1 MLDTFE
7 SRRFF
12 MRLPRF
18 SVDKTRVSHLSYS
31 RARRRGIRMRYYVG
45 VFLPVFRLE
54 EKKRTDSFS
63 FVTDDDI
70 SAHSVAESK
79 RIKVFPI
86 PVTEI
91 ELSRALFPP
100 TSTHIFCP
108 VDRLEIRYLA
118 SSLCHTFC
126 LIIFL
131 PVSGGRGLSDCMGR
145 DNNGGASQFD

>member
-1 MLDTFE
+1 M
-7 SRRFF
+7 
-12 MRLPRF
+12 
-18 SVDKTRVSHLSYS
+18 
-31 RARRRGIRMRYYVG
+31 
-45 VFLPVFRLE
+45 FRLE

-100 TSTHIFCP
+100 PPHTYSVQSTVF
-108 VDRLEIRYLA
+108 EIRYLA

-131 PVSGGRGLSDCMGR
+131 PVSGGRGLSDCMGPR
-145 DNNGGASQFD
+145 QQRRRVSIRLRVAPLLGLGRSRLGPRTLAFRYNYTVI